1 MTVWTSPK
9 NTKVKIKW
17 NQNVV
22 SIKWNMKS
30 IFVVFLA
37 LGLGLAAP
45 KKKASSAVL
54 DNSDLIPIP
63 DHLLEDYHQPS
74 GIIDNLKPDFMFDQ
88 PLWYLSIPKT
98 PNLIVCRPNNLFFFK
113 PWPYFG
119 QAPENLIKVEKMKN
133 GFEIAWFYVLLQN
146 WFWWKK
152 LPSIYFVVKFK
163 KEPPCNQK
171 VIKVEN
177 QFFQRLTE
185 SFLSKS
191 KMDGKAIK
199 VM

>member
-1 MTVWTSPK
+1 
-9 NTKVKIKW
+9 
-17 NQNVV
+17 
-22 SIKWNMKS
+22 
-30 IFVVFLA
+30 
-37 LGLGLAAP
+37 
-45 KKKASSAVL
+45 
-54 DNSDLIPIP
+54 
-63 DHLLEDYHQPS
+63 
-74 GIIDNLKPDFMFDQ
+74 
-88 PLWYLSIPKT
+88 
-98 PNLIVCRPNNLFFFK
+98 
-113 PWPYFG
+113 
-119 QAPENLIKVEKMKN
+119 MKN
-133 GFEIAWFYVLLQN
+133 GLKIALELQN
-146 WFWWKK
+146 WFWSFWWKK